1 MTEQGATGDGMPEYR
16 YPDFL
21 CIGAQ
26 KAGTTWLDSN
36 LRRHPKLWLPPMK
49 ELQFFSHLHIPAAR
63 RWTGRQ
69 RHERG
74 TQALR
79 RYMDKTPREEW
90 DYRHIARIADL
101 VAGPITDDWYGRM
114 FALAGPGQVCGEVTP
129 DYCTLPDEGIEHV
142 LRLSPDVRIILSLR
156 DPIERSWSHIRMT
169 AKARGLADAQDFER
183 FARQADQLQRGN
195 YPAII
200 ARWRKFIPEDRFLVL
215 FMDDIVRDPI
225 AVLTRVCAFLGVAYR
240 DKPFAKAANPVHV
253 GEAQE
258 IPPAVLATLKEGLQ
272 PVYDAM
278 AELYPEPAAAWRARH
293 FGA

>member
-1 MTEQGATGDGMPEYR
+1 M
-16 YPDFL
+16 
-21 CIGAQ
+21 
-26 KAGTTWLDSN
+26 
-36 LRRHPKLWLPPMK
+36 
-49 ELQFFSHLHIPAAR
+49 
-63 RWTGRQ
+63 
-69 RHERG
+69 
-74 TQALR
+74 
-79 RYMDKTPREEW
+79 
-90 DYRHIARIADL
+90 
-101 VAGPITDDWYGRM
+101 
-114 FALAGPGQVCGEVTP
+114 
-129 DYCTLPDEGIEHV
+129 PDEGIEHV

-169 AKARGLADAQDFER
+169 AKARGLAQAEDFER

-200 ARWRKFIPEDRFLVL
+200 ARWRKFIPEDRFLVV
-215 FMDDIVRDPI
+215 FMDDIVGDPI
-225 AVLTRVCAFLGVAYR
+225 AVLMRVCAFLGVPYR

-258 IPPAVLATLKEGLQ
+258 IPPTVLATLKEGLQ